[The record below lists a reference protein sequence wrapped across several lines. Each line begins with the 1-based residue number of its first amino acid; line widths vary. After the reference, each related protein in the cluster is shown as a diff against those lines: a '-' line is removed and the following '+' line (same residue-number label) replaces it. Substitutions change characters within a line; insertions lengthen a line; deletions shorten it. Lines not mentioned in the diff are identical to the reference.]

1 MGALASPRV
10 LVAAELRDLLPPDP
24 LPGYEVCWIA
34 AEEPTPQGDFVG
46 FVTLLRR
53 KIGEAELD
61 GLPELKVLAQ
71 CAVGYDNLDI
81 GAAIRRGV
89 VVTHTPGVLTEATA
103 DLTWALILA
112 VARRLKEGQEMI
124 ASGRWTAWA
133 PTQLLGMELQGATLG
148 IVGAGRIGQA
158 VGRRG
163 VAFGMRLLYAD
174 PEAKGE
180 FENRTG
186 AVRKDLDELLAES
199 DVVTLHVP
207 SLPGTQGL
215 LDAARLERMK
225 PGALLINTARGDVVD
240 EKALI
245 AALQEGRLGGVGLD
259 VYRDEPQVPPE
270 LVAHPRAVCLP
281 HIGSATHATRRR
293 MAELALANAR
303 AVLEGRAP
311 PTPVEGTW
319 PPRLRP
325 GALPGGG
332 GGEKGRARGDE
343 DR

>member
-1 MGALASPRV
+1 MVKKLEGRGGGFLPPRV

-24 LPGYEVCWIA
+24 IPGYEVCWIA
-34 AEEPTPQGDFVG
+34 AEEPTPRGDFLA

-53 KIGEAELD
+53 KIGEAELE
-61 GLPELKVLAQ
+61 GLPNLKVLAQ

-81 GAAIRRGV
+81 EAAVRRGV
-89 VVTHTPGVLTEATA
+89 VVTNTPGVLTEATA

-124 ASGRWTAWA
+124 ATARWTAWA
-133 PTQLLGMELQGATLG
+133 PTQLLGMELHGAVLG

-163 VAFGMRLLYAD
+163 SAFGMRILYAD
-174 PEAKGE
+174 PEPKAE
-180 FENRTG
+180 FEAQTG
-186 AVRKDLDELLAES
+186 AVRKSLEEVLAEG

-207 SLPGTQGL
+207 SLPETQSL
-215 LDAARLERMK
+215 LDASRLARMK

-245 AALQEGRLGGVGLD
+245 AALEEGRLGGVGVD
-259 VYRDEPQVPPE
+259 VYRNEPHVPSE

-281 HIGSATHATRRR
+281 HIGSATHTTRRR

-311 PTPVEGTW
+311 LTPVEGSW
-319 PPRLRP
+319 PKAEGVVGPR
-325 GALPGGG
+325 G
-332 GGEKGRARGDE
+332 
-343 DR
+343 